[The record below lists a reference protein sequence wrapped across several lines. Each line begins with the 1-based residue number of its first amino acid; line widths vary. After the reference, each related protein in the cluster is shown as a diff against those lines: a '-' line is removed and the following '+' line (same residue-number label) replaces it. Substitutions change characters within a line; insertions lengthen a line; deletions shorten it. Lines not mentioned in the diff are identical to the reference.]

1 MGGNDQTTA
10 SSPSNTYKRF
20 HSKSRRRIKYLF
32 YIKSK
37 SMRMESLA
45 EFTKKLKLEIGIASI
60 FIVLT
65 FLFSLY
71 YFDVPRRVVFK
82 LTGKEIEVGE
92 DFRHLVDLSVEDF
105 SNSIMLF
112 SVDPDNS
119 KHILIKNDTYNINK
133 TIVVPA
139 GTHLTI
145 EAGSVLIFNN
155 GASLISYSP
164 ITAMGTEREPILF
177 VAQNKESPWG
187 VVGLV
192 KADKSVF
199 DHVKFENGNTAVV
212 NHQKFSG
219 SLSLVESDAEIT
231 NSEFLNA
238 SGNDGVWVLR
248 GDVTIRGNIFKD
260 NRVDCL
266 DLDFG
271 SGEISN
277 NEFINCGDEG
287 IDLMENQNLE
297 VFNNLIVSAGSNGI
311 DADNN
316 LEEILELNSIK

>member
-1 MGGNDQTTA
+1 MKMQ
-10 SSPSNTYKRF
+10 
-20 HSKSRRRIKYLF
+20 
-32 YIKSK
+32 
-37 SMRMESLA
+37 SLA
-45 EFTKKLKLEIGIASI
+45 KFTKKFKLGLGITSVSIILI
-60 FIVLT
+60 FILS
-65 FLFSLY
+65 LF
-71 YFDVPRRVVFK
+71 YFDIPGRVVFK

-92 DFRHLVDLSVEDF
+92 DFRHLVDFPIEDF

-112 SVDPDNS
+112 SNDPDNS
-119 KHILIKNDTYNINK
+119 MHILIKKDTYNINK

-145 EAGSVLIFNN
+145 EAGSVLIFDK

-164 ITAMGTEREPILF
+164 ITARGTESEPILF

-199 DHVKFENGNTAVV
+199 DHVKFENGNTALV
-212 NHQKFSG
+212 NHQNFPG
-219 SLSLVESDAEIT
+219 SLSLVDTDAEIT
-231 NSEFLNA
+231 NSEFLNV
-238 SGNDGVWVLR
+238 SGKDGVWVSR
-248 GDVTIRGNIFKD
+248 GDVIIKGNIFKD

-287 IDLMENQNLE
+287 IDLMENVNLE
-297 VFNNLIVSAGSNGI
+297 VFNNLIVSAGGNGI
-311 DADNN
+311 DADND
-316 LEEILELNSIK
+316 LEKILEMNTVN

>member
-1 MGGNDQTTA
+1 
-10 SSPSNTYKRF
+10 
-20 HSKSRRRIKYLF
+20 
-32 YIKSK
+32 
-37 SMRMESLA
+37 MRMQSLA
-45 EFTKKLKLEIGIASI
+45 QFIKKNKLELGITAI
-60 FIVLT
+60 FILLI
-65 FLFSLY
+65 FMFSLY
-71 YFDVPRRVVFK
+71 YSDVPRKVVFK

-92 DFRHLVDLSVEDF
+92 DFRHLIDFPIEDF
-105 SNSIMLF
+105 FSSIMLF
-112 SVDPDNS
+112 STDPNNS
-119 KHILIKNDTYNINK
+119 KHILIKKDTYRIGK
-133 TIVVPA
+133 TVVVPA

-145 EAGSVLIFNN
+145 EAGSVLIFDK

-164 ITAMGTEREPILF
+164 ITARGTESEPILF

-199 DHVKFENGNTAVV
+199 DHVKFENGNTALV

-219 SLSLVESDAEIT
+219 SLSLVDTDAEIT
-231 NSEFLNA
+231 NSEFLNIF
-238 SGNDGVWVLR
+238 GKDGVWVFR
-248 GDVTIRGNIFKD
+248 GDVTIMGNIFKD
-260 NRVDCL
+260 NRADCL

-287 IDLMENQNLE
+287 IDLMGNQNVE
-297 VFNNLIVSAGSNGI
+297 VFNNMVVSAGDKGI

-316 LEEILELNSIK
+316 LEKILDLNTIK